1 MNPVGNKVVSGESAP
16 SGRLAETIAHYT
28 ETMSAVERLCLQSG
42 GTLVALGR
50 SNNEGFYSFA
60 RKMMVWTD
68 TKAHPTT
75 SAQCISAI
83 QDLLRALDG
92 IKLTQPEPAN
102 LPFQPL
108 AKGRVDKESLKKLR
122 EDLQGTLKK
131 QMEVL
136 ADTQLAKSAD
146 VSADADWFGELNPFT
161 CAQTFRALAPSA
173 HLISA
178 GCWTS
183 LFGILWALQ
192 RKYPTFDGSS
202 GVAMPH
208 SLPTAFVTSHC
219 IDAIGSLVET
229 LGRRE
234 ERLKRLIKLIEGLED
249 LDKATLEKDYA
260 RRGLKHR
267 QRSLCDQIKTSL
279 DEIVQDTPV
288 KALFELWVEKIRKPE
303 NPERKKPFSAND
315 LQGAFIAAFQECKES
330 EIDRKLNI
338 IAVTLTNLE
347 NGVVKPI
354 CSVANWFKSE
364 SLTGCPYLSRLPDG
378 VVERRYREAT
388 NKYFSE
394 PSSMPKSV
402 EEQLKKYW
410 TDHLDAAKG
419 ALTGCQGLQEF
430 LIDVVGCY
438 AGVSINKVLSA
449 QLTCAT
455 NLLTQQ
461 REKLHELLR
470 GAVNWSEGVMDHQ
483 LAVFRSAKMGE
494 FDAAELA
501 HAARTVSRTGAS
513 KHAAGVLQSIDAICN
528 SQNPDGNWPS
538 SQPFFWTHGGV
549 AAFPHSAEVAWALVS
564 IMRTV
569 MQNPETYGLGQSEAL
584 ARLDSGNQTLRRY
597 LGWISATAHTY
608 PLPELLC
615 KTGDTNEPPQ
625 VFGWS
630 SDRTPEPDLVHAW
643 ATANVVEFLIEFRDL
658 LQVQINTAL
667 RIEFLSYHP
676 SDLPQLK
683 NFPTPDLKKKYKK
696 RIGTWLRLQLQMH
709 IERAKRETHWI
720 PGAKYGNEDLNFFSA
735 ILAGPPG
742 SAKSYLAKCIA
753 GELGWPLIAFSPSDF
768 LSAGE
773 ANVEARAREIFDS
786 LNSGS
791 RVVYFFDEI
800 DELIVDRAHTQ
811 REQGRSVFSFLT
823 PSFLTKLQDLH
834 DAAKRKGF
842 LFLIGTNYLDRID
855 SAAKRPGRIDE
866 TKLILYPDSES
877 RTARIFERL
886 REEFKPKK
894 KDANKESEE
903 LNNFLTKLK
912 SHGHLDSIV
921 GATTLSLIP
930 ALDLVCKETFSEYS
944 KNKNRTA
951 FWAGFKK
958 KINKLRKRDVN
969 LSVYMG
975 RPDAVDEWCQMMD
988 LVPEEYEKGRFHAEQ
1003 LEEYLGSLTDRWHL
1017 HGARV
1022 KKQINAYKA
1031 PWLTGALKKI
1041 VKGYPRNSSKPQT
1054 KGRLAKR

>member
-1 MNPVGNKVVSGESAP
+1 MEPVKNKVVSGESAA
-16 SGRLAETIAHYT
+16 SGRLAETIAQHT

-42 GTLVALGR
+42 ETLVALGR
-50 SNNEGFYSFA
+50 GGNKGFYSFV

-68 TKAHPTT
+68 AKEHPTT

-108 AKGRVDKESLKKLR
+108 PKGRVDKESLKKLR
-122 EDLQGTLKK
+122 RDLQDTLEK
-131 QMEVL
+131 QMEF
-136 ADTQLAKSAD
+136 LAKPSQSETAPNPAD
-146 VSADADWFGELNPFT
+146 PDWFGDLNPFT
-161 CAQTFRALAPSA
+161 CAQTFRALAPSK
-173 HLISA
+173 HLISD

-192 RKYPTFDGSS
+192 RKYPFFDGSS

-234 ERLKRLIKLIEGLED
+234 ERLKRLINLIKGVEE
-249 LDKATLEKDYA
+249 LDKATLEKDCA
-260 RRGLKHR
+260 SRGLEHR
-267 QRSLCDQIKTSL
+267 QWSLCDQIATSL
-279 DEIVQDTPV
+279 SEIVQDAAV
-288 KALFELWVEKIRKPE
+288 KTLFELWLKRIK
-303 NPERKKPFSAND
+303 NPTRTKAFSASD
-315 LQGAFIAAFQECKES
+315 LRDDFIAAFKECET
-330 EIDRKLNI
+330 EIGNKLKMI
-338 IAVTLTNLE
+338 DATLTTLE

-354 CSVANWFKSE
+354 CSVANWFKSS
-364 SLTGCPYLSRLPDG
+364 SLTGCPDPSGLPDG
-378 VVERRYREAT
+378 VVELRYREAT
-388 NKYFSE
+388 KKYNSDCL
-394 PSSMPKSV
+394 SMPKSV
-402 EEQLKKYW
+402 RNQLKKYW
-410 TDHLDAAKG
+410 ADHISAANG
-419 ALTGCQGLQEF
+419 ALEGCRGLQNF
-430 LIDVVGCY
+430 LSDVVECY
-438 AGVSINKVLSA
+438 RGVKTDTDLSS
-449 QLTCAT
+449 QLKCAT
-455 NLLTQQ
+455 ELLTKQV
-461 REKLHELLR
+461 KALHELLT
-470 GAVNWSEGVMDHQ
+470 GAVSWSEGVMDHQ

-584 ARLDSGNQTLRRY
+584 ARLDTGNQTLRRY
-597 LGWISATAHTY
+597 LGWLSATAHTY

-643 ATANVVEFLIEFRDL
+643 ATANVVEFLVEFRDL
-658 LQVQINTAL
+658 LQVQVNTAL
-667 RIEFLSYHP
+667 RTEFLSYHP

-683 NFPTPDLKKKYKK
+683 NFPTPDLIKEYPD

-720 PGAKYGNEDLNFFSA
+720 PEAKYGNEDLNFFSA

-855 SAAKRPGRIDE
+855 SAAKRAGRIDE
-866 TKLILYPDSES
+866 TKLILYPDIES
-877 RTARIFERL
+877 RKARIFEQL
-886 REEFKPKK
+886 REKFKPKK
-894 KDANKESEE
+894 EDANKESEE
-903 LNNFLTKLK
+903 LKVFLTELK
-912 SHGHLDSIV
+912 SHGSLDSIV
-921 GATTLSLIP
+921 DATALGLIP
-930 ALDLVCKETFSEYS
+930 ALDLVCKEMFSEYS
-944 KNKNRTA
+944 NDRTD
-951 FWAGFKK
+951 FWAGFNDR
-958 KINKLRKRDVN
+958 INTLRKRDVN

-988 LVPEEYEKGRFHAEQ
+988 LVPKEYEEGRFHAEQ
-1003 LEEYLGSLTDRWHL
+1003 LKEYLGSLTERWNL

-1022 KKQINAYKA
+1022 KKQIGNYPAK
-1031 PWLTGALKKI
+1031 WLDDALQKI
-1041 VKGYPRNSSKPQT
+1041 VKNWPPVVTRPKRTGSLSK
-1054 KGRLAKR
+1054 RLRVR

>member
-1 MNPVGNKVVSGESAP
+1 MEPVRNKLVSGESAP
-16 SGRLAETIAHYT
+16 SGRLAETIAQHT

-50 SNNEGFYSFA
+50 SNNKGFYSFV

-68 TKAHPTT
+68 AKEHPTT

-108 AKGRVDKESLKKLR
+108 AKDRVDKDWLVRLR
-122 EDLQGTLKK
+122 QDLQLTLTQ
-131 QMEVL
+131 QMEHL
-136 ADTQLAKSAD
+136 AATQLAKTSD

-161 CAQTFRALAPSA
+161 CAQTFRALAPSE
-173 HLISA
+173 HLISE

-192 RKYPTFDGSS
+192 RKYPIFDGSS

-229 LGRRE
+229 LSRRE

-249 LDKATLEKDYA
+249 LANTTLEKKYA
-260 RRGLKHR
+260 LSGFEHR
-267 QRSLCDQIKTSL
+267 QRSLCDQIETSL
-279 DEIVQDTPV
+279 SEIVQDAALN
-288 KALFELWVEKIRKPE
+288 ALFHSWLEKIPKKVLFNADQLREYFIHAFKVRK
-303 NPERKKPFSAND
+303 
-315 LQGAFIAAFQECKES
+315 S
-330 EIDRKLNI
+330 EIDKSVKTI
-338 IAVTLTNLE
+338 ESTLKSLAIY
-347 NGVVKPI
+347 VVKPI
-354 CSVANWFKSE
+354 KDVAKGFEDNPPT
-364 SLTGCPYLSRLPDG
+364 LLPCPDQLPDG
-378 VVERRYREAT
+378 LVERRYRKAT
-388 NKYFSE
+388 NKYNSD
-394 PSSMPKSV
+394 SSMPESV
-402 EEQLKKYW
+402 RKQLKRYW
-410 TDHLDAAKG
+410 ADHSDAAEG
-419 ALTGCQGLQEF
+419 ALTGCIRLQTF
-430 LIDVVGCY
+430 LCDVVNCY
-438 AGVSINKVLSA
+438 GGVTETSVLSV
-449 QLTCAT
+449 QLKGAT
-455 NLLTQQ
+455 KLLTKQK
-461 REKLHELLR
+461 EELHSLLR
-470 GAVNWSEGVMDHQ
+470 GAVGWSEGLMDHQ

-528 SQNPDGNWPS
+528 SQNSDGNWPS

-569 MQNPETYGLGQSEAL
+569 MQNPETYGMGQSEAL
-584 ARLDSGNQTLRRY
+584 PRLDTGNQTLRRY
-597 LGWISATAHTY
+597 MGWLSTTAHTY
-608 PLPELLC
+608 PLPALLC
-615 KTGDTNEPPQ
+615 EDKDKDKAAGESEHRQ

-658 LQVQINTAL
+658 LQDQINTAL

-676 SDLPQLK
+676 SDLKRLED
-683 NFPTPDLKKKYKK
+683 FPTPDLKKKYPD
-696 RIGTWLRLQLQMH
+696 RIGTWLRLELQRH

-720 PGAKYGNEDLNFFSA
+720 QKADYGNEELKFFSA

-800 DELIVDRAHTQ
+800 DELIVDRAHTHG
-811 REQGRSVFSFLT
+811 EQGRSVFSFLT

-834 DAAKRKGF
+834 DAAERKGF

-855 SAAKRPGRIDE
+855 SAAKRTGRIDR
-866 TKLILYPDSES
+866 KVFILYPDSES
-877 RTARIFERL
+877 RKAWIFKSLEKAFKAKGESLSLDGFLGEVRTTA
-886 REEFKPKK
+886 P
-894 KDANKESEE
+894 
-903 LNNFLTKLK
+903 
-912 SHGHLDSIV
+912 LDSIV
-921 GATTLSLIP
+921 GATALLSIP
-930 ALDLVCKETFSEYS
+930 ALDRVCKEISSAYLEDIAVFWTDFDDKIDKLEKDASE
-944 KNKNRTA
+944 
-951 FWAGFKK
+951 WV
-958 KINKLRKRDVN
+958 KRDVD
-969 LSVYMG
+969 LSVYRA
-975 RPDAVDEWCQMMD
+975 RPGAVDEWCEMMG
-988 LVPEEYEKGRFHAEQ
+988 LVPEKDLEKELDR
-1003 LEEYLGSLTDRWHL
+1003 YLLSLTKCGNSDREL
-1017 HGARV
+1017 V
-1022 KKQINAYKA
+1022 KEKIAKYAVKSM
-1031 PWLTGALKKI
+1031 PELPTI
-1041 VKGYPRNSSKPQT
+1041 VKTGPTPK
-1054 KGRLAKR
+1054 